1 MKKYFYIFILF
12 FIQATVLSCTDEE
25 IYESPT
31 DGKSSIKITL
41 NVPVDNGKTRG
52 LIYGPDEVPVD
63 GESEIKDIYVL
74 AFDKES
80 KSYLGKFQSYITNN
94 TLVANVNL
102 TEDEFKELTIV
113 VLTNLEKLTNGYEII
128 GQINAFEKG
137 AQSKEEILKSLKYT
151 FNEIWDLNGRPLPM
165 WGETDITP
173 VRNSIATGEVNLYR
187 AISKINVV
195 VNYGKGRKK
204 GWSRSIQVEKRPC
217 ILCPY

>member
-94 TLVANVNL
+94 TLVATFTLAVNRRFVKENEERQADFIPIIAWSKTGEFCNQYFKKGQQVGIVGRIQTRNWDDEQGIKHYA
-102 TEDEFKELTIV
+102 TEVI
-113 VLTNLEKLTNGYEII
+113 
-128 GQINAFEKG
+128 A
-137 AQSKEEILKSLKYT
+137 EEVYFADTKKDVFTEYGST
-151 FNEIWDLNGRPLPM
+151 FANNTGNDF
-165 WGETDITP
+165 DITSGDDLP
-173 VRNSIATGEVNLYR
+173 F
-187 AISKINVV
+187 
-195 VNYGKGRKK
+195 
-204 GWSRSIQVEKRPC
+204 
-217 ILCPY
+217 